1 MTIRK
6 RYTTGLRQRRR
17 EQRVR
22 IRAHMKSVK
31 AVRRAVFVRGWG
43 QAVLTG
49 KSQTNSKGVLHHQ
62 VRGDFGRE
70 CVLWVTMDR
79 IQDRIMEA

>member
-6 RYTTGLRQRRR
+6 RDTIGLRQRRR

-31 AVRRAVFVRGWG
+31 AVRRAVFVRGFG
-43 QAVLTG
+43 RAVLTG
-49 KSQTNSKGVLHHQ
+49 QSRAISSGVLHHQ
-62 VRGDFGRE
+62 VRGDFGRT

-79 IQDRIMEA
+79 IQDRIMEV